1 MKDLNFQLRGRSH
14 LKLILKN
21 IVRNKEKY
29 GNFRKFKVNL
39 RGAEIRMIVMSAK
52 ANEQRIVIMLKL
64 APAICLDK

>member
-29 GNFRKFKVNL
+29 GNFRKFKENL
-39 RGAEIRMIVMSAK
+39 RGGEIRMIVMSAK
-52 ANEQRIVIMLKL
+52 ANEQRIVVMLKL
-64 APAICLDK
+64 AQAICLDK